1 MVAWDGAGGIREAVA
16 PGGIVLDSRDPEVW
30 AEAVQS
36 LLDDPAEYAR
46 AVTTSREFATTRT
59 WDASAHSLAA
69 IYARAAEARRAHP

>member
-59 WDASAHSLAA
+59 WDASA
-69 IYARAAEARRAHP
+69 RALSAVYAEAADARRRRP